1 MLRYT
6 DLFDEDKDLPERQ
19 EVVLRI
25 TDTACLGCYLLL
37 QKSQNDALTPFQWKN
52 PIVSLVSYSDLLLHK
67 ATQKQCAL
75 RYSSIQS
82 VHLICCLNLC
92 TTSLYYRRDRTDP
105 AMVWSD

>member
-6 DLFDEDKDLPERQ
+6 DLSDKDKDLPERQ
-19 EVVLRI
+19 EVFLRI
-25 TDTACLGCYLLL
+25 TDTVCSECYSPS

-52 PIVSLVSYSDLLLHK
+52 PIGSSVSYSDLLLHK

-82 VHLICCLNLC
+82 VHLICCLNL
-92 TTSLYYRRDRTDP
+92 DRKSTRLN
-105 AMVWSD
+105 SSH